1 MSDTDYDIIVG
12 LIAARAAMNDAAR
25 ANHNAQQPIFDMRRD
40 EAECA
45 AAEAALGDAQGV
57 YNDAL
62 REAGAV
68 DPLVVLKVGHEQAQM
83 LDRGQ
88 GFVADGLGHY
98 ASIHGGCDAVWAA
111 AMGVARDL
119 RAAQS

>member
-1 MSDTDYDIIVG
+1 MSDTNYDTIVS

-25 ANHNAQQPIFDMRRD
+25 TNHNAQQPIFDMRRD

-68 DPLVVLKVGHEQAQM
+68 DPLVVLKVGHEQAQI

-88 GFVADGLGHY
+88 GFVADGLSDY
-98 ASIHGGCDAVWAA
+98 AGRPGGCDVVWAA

-119 RAAQS
+119 RAKEG